1 LYRALNEK
9 ILFDRFNN
17 ITKVKIEPKGVE
29 VYIAIA
35 ELVAV
40 SKDEYDD
47 KLLEAL
53 NMLSERSVKN
63 NYNYLLLTCV
73 SSKGLDTKVGVVSR
87 NKETAWKELEVIC
100 SIIETLTHG
109 FVRCLHTNDFFDTVE
124 ECITP
129 QSLSPLNFLMRVL
142 RRSNAYQIG
151 NKVIVHPLS
160 VIPYPLIHTAR
171 EYQYLAS
178 VFSRGSIPIGHLYS
192 NPNLKVMISD
202 EHILRHILIV
212 GSTGSGKSTTA
223 SVLADKVAEKGYAVV
238 IIDWHGEYE
247 SLLQGSKS
255 VTVYTNPLKGS
266 VLESLSLEDLIKR
279 EPLSFIEILES
290 SLELTPPQAHILEDA
305 VNLLA
310 QKFTGQG
317 YCIDLIIDI
326 IQNSAATARWFT
338 ESREALL
345 RKLKPLSSSYLNIQW
360 SKLSRIKIEKGKIYI
375 FDVSAI
381 SNTRV
386 RRIIASLLIRSIIL
400 NAQYNNIV
408 KPIMLVVDEA
418 HNIFHSENPLSTLI
432 AEVRKWSLGFTIITQ
447 APSML
452 SPVVIKNTN
461 TKIIHALKTTSDINA
476 VISSSILKKEH
487 KKLVLSLKPGEALLV
502 IPEVVEP
509 ILIKIPKL

>member
-1 LYRALNEK
+1 L
-9 ILFDRFNN
+9 
-17 ITKVKIEPKGVE
+17 EP
-29 VYIAIA
+29 
-35 ELVAV
+35 
-40 SKDEYDD
+40 
-47 KLLEAL
+47 
-53 NMLSERSVKN
+53 
-63 NYNYLLLTCV
+63 
-73 SSKGLDTKVGVVSR
+73 
-87 NKETAWKELEVIC
+87 
-100 SIIETLTHG
+100 
-109 FVRCLHTNDFFDTVE
+109 
-124 ECITP
+124 
-129 QSLSPLNFLMRVL
+129 
-142 RRSNAYQIG
+142 
-151 NKVIVHPLS
+151 
-160 VIPYPLIHTAR
+160 
-171 EYQYLAS
+171 
-178 VFSRGSIPIGHLYS
+178 
-192 NPNLKVMISD
+192 
-202 EHILRHILIV
+202 
-212 GSTGSGKSTTA
+212 
-223 SVLADKVAEKGYAVV
+223 
-238 IIDWHGEYE
+238 
-247 SLLQGSKS
+247 
-255 VTVYTNPLKGS
+255 
-266 VLESLSLEDLIKR
+266 LSLEDLIKR
-279 EPLSFIEILES
+279 EPLSFIEILEN

-461 TKIIHALKTTSDINA
+461 TKIIHALKTTSDINT